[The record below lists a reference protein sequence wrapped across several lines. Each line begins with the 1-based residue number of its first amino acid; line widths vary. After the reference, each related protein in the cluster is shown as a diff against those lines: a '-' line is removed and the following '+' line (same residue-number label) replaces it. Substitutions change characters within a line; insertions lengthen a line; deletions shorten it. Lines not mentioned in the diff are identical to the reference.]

1 MMKRTLFGLA
11 LAALLAAPA
20 ACKPKPEAPPPAPAP
35 IVKTGG
41 RELVGGG
48 VKFLIPLEESS
59 GHSDSPLG
67 LTYESPTLRVTLA
80 RGILYVNATNF
91 GAVKAGDVV
100 NLLNPGRVIVND
112 QDRPP
117 LPAAGL
123 FKEPAEKE

>member
-1 MMKRTLFGLA
+1 MKWTLFPFT
-11 LAALLAAPA
+11 LAAVLAFLP
-20 ACKPKPEAPPPAPAP
+20 ACKEKAAAPPPATSAP

-59 GHSDSPLG
+59 GHSDSAVG

-91 GAVKAGDVV
+91 GNVKPGDVV

-112 QDRPP
+112 QDRVP

>member
-1 MMKRTLFGLA
+1 MRYCKQLLWACLLA
-11 LAALLAAPA
+11 GMAALA
-20 ACKPKPEAPPPAPAP
+20 ACKPKAEPPPAAAP
-35 IVKTGG
+35 IIKTGG
-41 RELVGGG
+41 RELMGGG

-59 GHSDSPLG
+59 GHSDSAVG

-91 GAVKAGDVV
+91 GTVKAGDVV
-100 NLLNPGRVIVND
+100 NLLNPGRIIVND
-112 QDRPP
+112 QDRQP